1 MNMEWETGRT
11 ERKDSTEEVSFS
23 FLLLLLLLFKL
34 LVGLHVVF
42 VKEETNDDEN
52 NTNLAK

>member
-1 MNMEWETGRT
+1 MNMEWKTGRT

-52 NTNLAK
+52 NTNLVK